1 MPWGS
6 TESILGYITT
16 HASSI
21 AILVAVETLGHLA
34 IARKWLAVVQLVVP
48 D

>member
-6 TESILGYITT
+6 TESTLGYITT
-16 HASSI
+16 HVSSI
-21 AILVAVETLGHLA
+21 AILVVVKTLGHLA